1 MTASI
6 RLGVLVDEQG
16 RNALRLLVS
25 VLMFLVMFLD
35 GYDLN
40 LVGYVAPALI
50 GHFGVTKLALGS
62 VVSAGLAG
70 FMAGA
75 FLLSDFG
82 DRFGRRR
89 LILAGVAL
97 FGAATLA
104 AAFSETFT
112 QLLILR
118 FVAGIGMGGAIPN
131 AIALNTEY
139 APTQSRASAIGVMYV
154 GYTLGGAAPGWA
166 AAALLPL
173 YGWPAVFVLGGV
185 VPLVAALAMTFVL
198 PESIKY
204 LAARDP
210 ADPQINSL
218 VARLRPELTLSSD
231 ARFAVDELPKQG
243 LPLVVLFRDG
253 RAPVTVLLWLAFI
266 ANLMGLLFVI
276 SWMPTLLAGYG
287 ISANRAALIGAMF
300 QTGGALGSVTIGRV
314 VDAMGA
320 RAVWWSMACAVPTVA
335 LIGLLS
341 ASELIL
347 MPVIFLAGFFATGG
361 QIGLNAL
368 AGTFYPTA
376 IRATGVGWALGI
388 GRVGAIMGPMA
399 GGALIAA
406 QLSPALLFSCA
417 AVPFVVAGTAI
428 IALNARFAA
437 AIEETTKNAPGR

>member
-1 MTASI
+1 MNASI
-6 RLGVLVDEQG
+6 RLGTLVDEQG
-16 RNALRLLVS
+16 GNALRRLVGA
-25 VLMFLVMFLD
+25 LTFLVMFLD

-50 GHFGVTKLALGS
+50 DHFAVTKLAIGS

-75 FLLSDFG
+75 FLLSDLG

-89 LILAGVAL
+89 LIIAGVAL

-104 AAFSETFT
+104 AAFAETFT
-112 QLLILR
+112 QLIVLR
-118 FVAGIGMGGAIPN
+118 FIAGIGMGGAIPN

-139 APTQSRASAIGVMYV
+139 APTQSRASAIGIMYV

-173 YGWPAVFVLGGV
+173 YGWPVVFVLGGV
-185 VPLVAALAMTFVL
+185 VPLAAAILMAFIL
-198 PESIKY
+198 PESIKH

-210 ADPQINSL
+210 ADPAIRGL
-218 VARLRPELTLSSD
+218 VARLRPELTLPPD
-231 ARFAVDELPKQG
+231 ARFTVDELPKQG

-253 RAPVTVLLWLAFI
+253 RAPVTLLLWIAFI

-276 SWMPTLLAGYG
+276 SWMPTVLASNG
-287 ISANRAALIGAMF
+287 ISAHRAALIGAMF
-300 QTGGALGSVTIGRV
+300 QTGGAFGSLAIGRV
-314 VDAMGA
+314 VDGMGT
-320 RAVWWSMACAVPTVA
+320 RAVWLSPACAVPIVA
-335 LIGLLS
+335 SIGLLG
-341 ASELIL
+341 ASELSL
-347 MPVIFLAGFFATGG
+347 MPVILLAGFFATGG

-388 GRVGAIMGPMA
+388 GRVGAILGPMA

-406 QLSPALLFSCA
+406 QLSQAVLFSSA
-417 AVPFVVAGTAI
+417 AVPFVVAGAAI
-428 IALNARFAA
+428 IGLNARYG
-437 AIEETTKNAPGR
+437 AIGQQIPKKA